1 MMDDFFLIEL
11 PLEAR
16 VPMPPEEAQRRLAIY
31 NAGNQFSLDM
41 AFLWENAHEI
51 ILSCAVEFW
60 KSLVANGSAM
70 GEQLT
75 ATRLSP
81 EQLLARIT
89 QITRAKYSRPIDA
102 EWINLLGMP
111 GREMFV
117 TEVSVPT
124 VIDGLARHSA
134 SLVEQVRVAFMHDAP
149 TLRRLVDTIQ
159 RLCCIEIEVILAQLS
174 LLGRHRAAV
183 AQSEA
188 GERFQ
193 QTVVGILQGAV
204 ADAGALQDRTAS
216 TAGSARGMLGKA
228 SEVAA
233 ASEQSAVAMREAAQ
247 TAAGLIRAIE
257 EARGEVE
264 VAAGVAT
271 RAGEQSDKAVA
282 VSRALSE
289 HAQAIESIL
298 GLIRDIAGQTNLL
311 ALNATIEAARAGDA
325 GRGFAVVAQ
334 EVKSLASQT
343 ARATDDIASKIGAI
357 QVATRQT
364 VDANGTIRATIGDV
378 QSSAERIRRAMETQ
392 AQTVTMI
399 TAAVDETA
407 LAADAMSSTIAAI
420 RSDTE
425 QVARDIDQLESG
437 FKAVDAQLAR
447 LDTTTGEF
455 VERFAA

>member
-1 MMDDFFLIEL
+1 MMDKQFLIDL
-11 PLEAR
+11 PASAR
-16 VPMPPEEAQRRLAIY
+16 TPMPAEDVQRRIGIY
-31 NAGNQFSLDM
+31 NSDGAFQRDKSFAWEKAGDT
-41 AFLWENAHEI
+41 
-51 ILSCAVEFW
+51 ILKATLEFW
-60 KSLVANGSAM
+60 AWLPTSGTPAGDAIARMSVSPDIVA
-70 GEQLT
+70 
-75 ATRLSP
+75 
-81 EQLLARIT
+81 ARIADY
-89 QITRAKYSRPIDA
+89 TRAQYAMPIDA
-102 EWINLLGMP
+102 QWINLLAVVGC
-111 GREMFV
+111 ELFV
-117 TEVSVPT
+117 THAPAA
-124 VIDGLARHSA
+124 IM
-134 SLVEQVRVAFMHDAP
+134 VESTANRVAMIIAALNRDFAGSPDLQRITNAVY
-149 TLRRLVDTIQ
+149 RLNCIS
-159 RLCCIEIEVILAQLS
+159 IEIVSAQLS
-174 LLGRHRAAV
+174 YLHQRRAIES
-183 AQSEA
+183 QSEE
-188 GERFQ
+188 GGRFQ
-193 QTVVGILQGAV
+193 QAVVEILEGAV
-204 ADAGALQDRTAS
+204 LSAGTLQERTAS

-289 HAQAIESIL
+289 HTQAIESIL

-343 ARATDDIASKIGAI
+343 ARATDDIAAKIGAI
-357 QVATRQT
+357 QGAARQT
-364 VDANGTIRATIGDV
+364 VEANGTIRDTIGDV

-420 RSDTE
+420 RTDTE
-425 QVARDIDQLESG
+425 QVARDIDELETG
-437 FKAVDAQLAR
+437 FRSVDAQLAR
-447 LDTTTGEF
+447 LDTTTSAF